1 LQVLPAATVWFDT
14 KTPAGNAVR
23 RLKVPQP
30 V

>member
-1 LQVLPAATVWFDT
+1 MPAATVWFDT